1 MGVTT
6 IFCWADMVSE
16 GFWLKQASEKGDF
29 FNVLPILPIIIQERK
44 PASAMY

>member
-6 IFCWADMVSE
+6 IFCWVDMVSE

-29 FNVLPILPIIIQERK
+29 FILPIIIQERK